1 MKSEEGNQDRKEV
14 QYVCVHKSKK
24 KKKKSPKHFFQK
36 HFPLFIP
43 RKKGIFIPNKK
54 IK

>member
-24 KKKKSPKHFFQK
+24 KKKNLPNIFFRNI
-36 HFPLFIP
+36 FLFLFQEKKVFSSQT
-43 RKKGIFIPNKK
+43 RK
-54 IK
+54 